1 MIPPMDELG
10 FRIVVLINVV
20 VPLLFFMAALYLFLH
35 VVFAR
40 VIGNPENPALW
51 FFAVVTG
58 PLTRPVRAVLPSG
71 TPETRVRTI
80 ALVAYVGAWIL
91 VRVLLARLLHGWAG

>member
-1 MIPPMDELG
+1 
-10 FRIVVLINVV
+10 
-20 VPLLFFMAALYLFLH
+20 
-35 VVFAR
+35 
-40 VIGNPENPALW
+40 VIGSPENPALW